1 MLSRDLFFI
10 LENSLWLIAASSFCH
25 YWWCSV
31 LVWCQSWYLF
41 CEAATE
47 KAPEVTMAN
56 EEPQE
61 GVKTEDHDHI
71 NMKVV
76 RQDGSVVQFEI
87 WRRNHFWRKPIVND
101 RVCPWGRSDSDSMGS
116 QSMKQTHLHSWKWK
130 MKIQLLCPN
139 SRQEVSTKERTC
151 CFTPEPR
158 SHSKLENHDLV
169 PPHRDCCSTVFSSLS
184 FSPPPLLCCT
194 LSNGGMCTSI
204 LIFFN

>member
-1 MLSRDLFFI
+1 
-10 LENSLWLIAASSFCH
+10 
-25 YWWCSV
+25 
-31 LVWCQSWYLF
+31 
-41 CEAATE
+41 
-47 KAPEVTMAN
+47 MAN

-76 RQDGSVVQFEI
+76 RQDGSVVQ
-87 WRRNHFWRKPIVND
+87 
-101 RVCPWGRSDSDSMGS
+101 SDSDLMGS

-130 MKIQLLCPN
+130 MKIQLMCPN

-184 FSPPPLLCCT
+184 FSPPRRLCCT
-194 LSNGGMCTSI
+194 LSNG
-204 LIFFN
+204 